1 MGCVSMRVEG
11 AKCFIMFA
19 DVSLKLYQL
28 EQPEGDDESAH
39 FLCSS

>member
-1 MGCVSMRVEG
+1 MGHVSTRVEG
-11 AKCFIMFA
+11 AKCFIVFA

-28 EQPEGDDESAH
+28 EQLEEDDESAN